1 MHIRTAAGL
10 FLEALKGWWNHNVPR
25 LGASLSFY
33 TIFALAPVLLVAI
46 AVAGAVFGEDAVR
59 GRVVSEL
66 EELTGRSSAAII
78 QQLLARAADQE
89 AGIIASVVGG
99 VTFLL
104 TSTGAFLELQ
114 AGLNQIWGVKAQPG
128 ANVVSFLK
136 QRLISFGLVVGIGF
150 LLLVSLAV
158 STALS
163 AAEEWMTG
171 RLPESAAALQASN
184 FVLSFAVITV
194 LFALVYKV
202 LPDVHLKWKDVWVGG
217 AVTALLFSLG
227 KYLIGLYLGSR
238 APASSYA
245 AAGSFLV
252 FLLWVYYSAQIVLL
266 GAEFT
271 RVWSERHGETADVVE
286 HAAPDEDAPEPA
298 GEPAAGPPPGDPPSA
313 GTPAPPSATG

>member
-1 MHIRTAAGL
+1 MQLRSVGGL
-10 FLEALKGWWNHNVPR
+10 LLEALKGWWNHNVPR
-25 LGASLSFY
+25 LGASLSYY

-59 GRVVSEL
+59 GRVVGEL
-66 EELTGRSSAAII
+66 EELTGRSSAVVI

-89 AGIIASVVGG
+89 AGALAAVIGG

-114 AGLNQIWGVKAQPG
+114 AALNQIWGVKSQPG
-128 ANVVSFLK
+128 ANVISFLR
-136 QRLISFGLVVGIGF
+136 QRFVSFGLVVGIGF

-158 STALS
+158 SAGLS
-163 AAEEWMTG
+163 AAEDWMVG
-171 RLPESAAALQASN
+171 RLPGSALAMQAANS
-184 FVLSFAVITV
+184 VLTFGVITV
-194 LFALVYKV
+194 LFALLYKV
-202 LPDVHLKWKDVWVGG
+202 LPDVKLRWADVWVGG
-217 AVTALLFSLG
+217 AVTALLFSVG
-227 KYLIGLYLGSR
+227 KYLIGMYLGSR

-271 RVWSERHGETADVVE
+271 RVWAERTAGPVDPE
-286 HAAPDEDAPEPA
+286 DHAARDDGAPRPS
-298 GEPAAGPPPGDPPSA
+298 GDP
-313 GTPAPPSATG
+313 